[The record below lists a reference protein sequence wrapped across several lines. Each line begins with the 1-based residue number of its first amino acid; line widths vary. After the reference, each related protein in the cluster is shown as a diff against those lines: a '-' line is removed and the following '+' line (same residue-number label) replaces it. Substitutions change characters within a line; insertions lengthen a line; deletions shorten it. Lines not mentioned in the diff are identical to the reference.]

1 MRTPFNW
8 NLKEPA
14 LTIHRSSPAVIEAVR
29 ASTDP
34 TGNSSASTIPTSD
47 LPGGVPTDQ
56 LKTAKEHKLG
66 HMSSVKKNIDS

>member
-1 MRTPFNW
+1 MIT
-8 NLKEPA
+8 
-14 LTIHRSSPAVIEAVR
+14 EAVR

-34 TGNSSASTIPTSD
+34 TGSSSASRISTSD
-47 LPGGVPTDQ
+47 LPDGVPTDQ